1 MKGVV
6 LRKYFTAANALTSI
20 RILGAVCLIF
30 IEPFGSVFN
39 TVYIICGLS
48 DAFDG
53 FVARLTK
60 SASEFGAKL
69 DSVADLAFYAA
80 MFSRVMPRLIDVL
93 DGAIWYF
100 VITVLVIR
108 ISSYITALVKY
119 RRFAS
124 LHTYLNK
131 LAGFLVFFVP
141 LIIKTRIFSTYCSVL
156 CAISGFAAIEEL
168 FIHLFSKD
176 YSNRKTLI
184 NKNTESGGI
193 AEPQ

>member
-1 MKGVV
+1 MK
-6 LRKYFTAANALTSI
+6 KYFTVANALTSI

-53 FVARLTK
+53 SVARLTK

-69 DSVADLAFYAA
+69 DSVADLMFYAS
-80 MFSRVMPRLIDVL
+80 MFIRVLPTLTEVL
-93 DGAIWYF
+93 NGAIWYF

-108 ISSYITALVKY
+108 LSSYITAIVKY

-131 LAGFLVFFVP
+131 FTGFLVFFVP
-141 LIIKTRIFSTYCSVL
+141 LLIQTKIFNTYCSVL

-168 FIHLFSKD
+168 FIHLFSKG
-176 YSNRKTLI
+176 YSNKKTLI

-193 AEPQ
+193 AEPR

>member
-1 MKGVV
+1 M
-6 LRKYFTAANALTSI
+6 
-20 RILGAVCLIF
+20 IF
-30 IEPFGSVFN
+30 IKPFTLAFN
-39 TVYIICGLS
+39 TVYIICGIS

-108 ISSYITALVKY
+108 ISSYITAFVKY
-119 RRFAS
+119 RCFAS

-131 LAGFLVFFVP
+131 LTGFLVFFIP
-141 LIIKTRIFSTYCSVL
+141 LIVQAGIFNTYCCVL
-156 CAISGFAAIEEL
+156 CTISGFAAIEEL

-176 YSNRKTLI
+176 YSDRKTLI

-193 AEPQ
+193 AEP